1 MKWSEVGNVETN
13 GTRTGFLDSVE
24 IWRKK
29 PHVVNR
35 RLVGAELLWSAALSP
50 NPGSDYDDD
59 DDNVDEDSDYR
70 SLNGFVTNL
79 LATRDLLMRSFS
91 GTVGLNVGSA
101 LEAIKRTFEGISSP
115 PVDECGRWMIT
126 VRCLLYKNLKKTVE
140 VIIIGKKRAE
150 IIVD

>member
-1 MKWSEVGNVETN
+1 MKWSEVGNVETI
-13 GTRTGFLDSVE
+13 GTRKGFLDSVE

-35 RLVGAELLWSAALSP
+35 RLVGAELLRSAALSP
-50 NPGSDYDDD
+50 NPGSDVDD
-59 DDNVDEDSDYR
+59 DDNDDEDSDYR
-70 SLNGFVTNL
+70 SLDGFVTDL
-79 LATRDLLMRSFS
+79 LATRDLLTRNFS
-91 GTVGLNVGSA
+91 GTVGLNAESA

-140 VIIIGKKRAE
+140 VVIIGKKRAD
-150 IIVD
+150 IKVD

>member
-1 MKWSEVGNVETN
+1 MKWSEVGNVETT
-13 GTRTGFLDSVE
+13 GTRKGFLDSVE

-50 NPGSDYDDD
+50 NPGSDDD
-59 DDNVDEDSDYR
+59 DSDYR
-70 SLNGFVTNL
+70 SLNGFVANL
-79 LATRDLLMRSFS
+79 LATRDLLTRNFS
-91 GTVGLNVGSA
+91 GTGGLNAESA
-101 LEAIKRTFEGISSP
+101 LEAIKQTFEGISSP

-150 IIVD
+150 VKVD